1 MTIGLFSRCRRAVAQ
16 LGSLAYG
23 WTMAQLDPAN
33 ISHTD
38 RRYLAAVLTLGEEGR
53 AASQACVARRL
64 GRSAPTVSATVH
76 RLLKAG
82 LLRTDG
88 RHLALTRPGWQ
99 LASASVK
106 RLRLAEVFLADVVGL
121 PWHMLRAQAV
131 LLETAI
137 SAEVEERVDQ
147 VLGRPSVCPHGNA
160 IPGAAPDASFV
171 QPLSE
176 LGVGQRAQLKRV
188 TGLDDADEG
197 TMVYLTGHGF
207 VPGTDAVVAARG
219 PDGAVVLEV
228 CEGVVVIGRDLAE
241 QLLVTPLGTVA

>member
-1 MTIGLFSRCRRAVAQ
+1 
-16 LGSLAYG
+16 
-23 WTMAQLDPAN
+23 MAQLDPAN
-33 ISHTD
+33 ISDTD

-53 AASQACVARRL
+53 PASQACVARRL

-82 LLRTDG
+82 LLRADG
-88 RHLALTRPGWQ
+88 RQLALTRQGWQ
-99 LASASVK
+99 LASASAR

-121 PWHMLRAQAV
+121 PWYRLRAQAL
-131 LLETAI
+131 LLEPAI
-137 SAEVEERVDQ
+137 SAEVEEQ
-147 VLGRPSVCPHGNA
+147 ICQLLGRPSVCPHGNT
-160 IPGAAPDASFV
+160 IPGAVPDASFV

-188 TGLDDADEG
+188 SGLDEADQG

-207 VPGTDAVVAARG
+207 VPGTDAVIAARG

-228 CEGVVVIGRDLAE
+228 CEGVVVVGRDLAE
-241 QLLVTPLGTVA
+241 QLWVTPLGTVA